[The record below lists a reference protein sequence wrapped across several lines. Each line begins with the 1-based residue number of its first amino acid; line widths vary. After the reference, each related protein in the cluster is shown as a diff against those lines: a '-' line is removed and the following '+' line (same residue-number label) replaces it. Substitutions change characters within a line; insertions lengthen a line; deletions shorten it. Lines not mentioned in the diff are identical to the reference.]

1 MRDSFLCSVR
11 ISSAQRR
18 RRHQDTG
25 SGSPQVAVA
34 PSGGHASRRD
44 DRRPIAEGPSAGIT
58 FEIFPSEHTMP
69 IRTASLSRQLH
80 KNGQRLHLAMM
91 SRAFSHGT
99 DPAPSEQEKALRE
112 ERNALKAAQAERRA
126 RALLPKAKPVK
137 VVKEAKPAKAPKA
150 PKAAKPP
157 KEKAAKKSASKPSR
171 ADKQTKKAEN
181 LEAAKK
187 ADRKSA
193 KT

>member
-1 MRDSFLCSVR
+1 MSIGVPLFARVVFLRTEAPASGYELPDGEG
-11 ISSAQRR
+11 AT
-18 RRHQDTG
+18 TG
-25 SGSPQVAVA
+25 F
-34 PSGGHASRRD
+34 
-44 DRRPIAEGPSAGIT
+44 T
-58 FEIFPSEHTMP
+58 FEPFPSELTMP
-69 IRTASLSRQLH
+69 IRTASLARQLH
-80 KNGQRLHLAMM
+80 KNGQRLHVAMA
-91 SRAFSHGT
+91 SRAFSHGA
-99 DPAPSEQEKALRE
+99 DPAPSEQEAALRQ
-112 ERNALKAAQAERRA
+112 ERDALKAAQAERRA
-126 RALLPKAKPVK
+126 RAKLPKAKPVR

-157 KEKAAKKSASKPSR
+157 KEKAAKSASKPSR

>member
-1 MRDSFLCSVR
+1 MSIVMGLRASHRFFGTVGVGVR
-11 ISSAQRR
+11 IRGRWNRCRLVHRR
-18 RRHQDTG
+18 RIL
-25 SGSPQVAVA
+25 AVA
-34 PSGGHASRRD
+34 PPA
-44 DRRPIAEGPSAGIT
+44 DRGERAGIT
-58 FEIFPSEHTMP
+58 FEPFPPELTMP
-69 IRTASLSRQLH
+69 IRIASLSRQLH

-91 SRAFSHGT
+91 SRSFSHGA
-99 DPAPSEQEKALRE
+99 DPSPSEQEKALRE
-112 ERNALKAAQAERRA
+112 ERSALKAAQVERRA
-126 RALLPKAKPVK
+126 KALLPKVKPVRVAK
-137 VVKEAKPAKAPKA
+137 AAAKPAKAPKA

-157 KEKAAKKSASKPSR
+157 KEKAAKTANKPSR